1 MITKILSTFLFLF
14 LLLFATH
21 SYGKSKEYYQQTLV
35 HVLTECNSDCR
46 KKVFEQEINSAI
58 FALIDAVLHQLS
70 YELSQKKKE
79 VLK

>member
-46 KKVFEQEINSAI
+46 KKLFEQEINSAI
-58 FALIDAVLHQLS
+58 FALIDAILNQIRF
-70 YELSQKKKE
+70 EISQKKKDNS
-79 VLK
+79 